1 MKRRARTGQP
11 PAPGHREGHRRQE
24 RLRHHTRGQRPLH
37 PARPP
42 LQGLAG
48 DVHRPLR
55 AAGAYLRQREATG
68 LRRLPRRPDDRAEHQ
83 VDHEAPVT
91 RARPPLRLLLLPEPR
106 LVSGTLEVS
115 LGPRKAQLLL
125 ALTLNGT
132 LTVDD
137 MMEMLW
143 RSEERRVGKE
153 CVSTCRSRW
162 APTH

>member
-1 MKRRARTGQP
+1 MLRPPPRATRTYQLFP
-11 PAPGHREGHRRQE
+11 YTTPFRSRRQE
-24 RLRHHTRGQRPLH
+24 RLRHHTRGQRPLP

-68 LRRLPRRPDDRAEHQ
+68 LRRLPRRPGDRAEHQ

-125 ALTLNGT
+125 ALTFNGT
-132 LTVDD
+132 LTV
-137 MMEMLW
+137 
-143 RSEERRVGKE
+143 RSEEHTSE
-153 CVSTCRSRW
+153 
-162 APTH
+162 